1 MVQDT
6 DHLDTLSAEM
16 EQVPGVIEVERKIS

>member
-6 DHLDTLSAEM
+6 DHLDNLSSEL
-16 EQVPGVIEVERKIS
+16 EQVPGVIEVERKVS